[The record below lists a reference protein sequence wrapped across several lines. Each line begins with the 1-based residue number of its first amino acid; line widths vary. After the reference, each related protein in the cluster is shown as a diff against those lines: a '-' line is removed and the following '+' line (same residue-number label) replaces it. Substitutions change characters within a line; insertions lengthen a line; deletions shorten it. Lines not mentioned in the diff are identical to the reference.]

1 MQRGACKGEGK
12 PMVRSEVEVE
22 RLINDNQKLVHHAV
36 NRYLKRYFVGVMER
50 EDLVSWGMMGLVCA
64 ARAWDPARAGSFTTL
79 ACMAIDRMIIRG
91 VGREWKPKQAAV
103 TVSLDALLM
112 DSETGEYDE
121 PFIDQLSSD
130 QNVEQEILDSETRA
144 AIRSAVA
151 ALPAPQRRLIE
162 RRFFEEI
169 PMNQIADELGLS
181 RQGAYQRQQHIL
193 EHLRAALSAAS
204 AGPAK

>member
-36 NRYLKRYFVGVMER
+36 NRFLRRYFVGTMER
-50 EDLVSWGMMGLVCA
+50 EDLVSWGMIGLVCA
-64 ARAWDPARAGSFTTL
+64 ARAWDPTRAGSFTTL
-79 ACMAIDRMIIRG
+79 ACMAIDRMIMRG
-91 VGREWKPKQAAV
+91 AGREWKPKQAAV

-130 QNVEQEILDSETRA
+130 QNVEKEFLDRETRT

-151 ALPAPQRRLIE
+151 ALPALQRRLIE
-162 RRFFEEI
+162 RHFFEDV
-169 PMNQIADELGLS
+169 PMSQIAGEPGLS
-181 RQGAYQRQQHIL
+181 RQGAYQRQRLIL
-193 EHLRAALSAAS
+193 ANLRAALSAAS
-204 AGPAK
+204 TGAAK